1 MASETAQS
9 TASKKVDASEYDLT
23 QKISPFLDAHL
34 VFPLLDFLEENTSY
48 EAGSV
53 QRARLDLLAPT
64 NMVDYAIDLYKDLT
78 GTQEEPSYLV
88 DRREEVLEEMEDM
101 KGKVRESC
109 WN

>member
-1 MASETAQS
+1 
-9 TASKKVDASEYDLT
+9 
-23 QKISPFLDAHL
+23 
-34 VFPLLDFLEENTSY
+34 
-48 EAGSV
+48 
-53 QRARLDLLAPT
+53 
-64 NMVDYAIDLYKDLT
+64 MVDYAIDLYKDLT